1 MTKKLVER
9 TSEPFVIGLST
20 GTFGK
25 LREFVNGLDIPDCAS
40 LCTENDYE
48 GYPEK
53 LYFSYRSQ
61 ETDEEY
67 EARLKKEHHKQRRIE
82 DDEKAMYKILKA
94 KFEGE

>member
-25 LREFVNGLDIPDCAS
+25 LREFVNGLDIPHHAS
-40 LCTENDYE
+40 LCIENDYDGDPKE
-48 GYPEK
+48 
-53 LYFSYRSQ
+53 LYLSYRSQ

-67 EARLKKEHHKQRRIE
+67 EARLKKEHYEQQRIA